1 MELVLALVLF
11 FGLLASW
18 LVLPGTSTTVAVAEA
33 EPEATG
39 LGRSTVGQSA

>member
-11 FGLLASW
+11 IGLLASW
-18 LVLPGTSTTVAVAEA
+18 LVLPGTAITSTESM

-39 LGRSTVGQSA
+39 LSHSVGQRA

>member
-1 MELVLALVLF
+1 MELIIALVLF

-18 LVLPGTSTTVAVAEA
+18 LVLPGTSTTAAIAEV

-39 LGRSTVGQSA
+39 LSRSTVGHSA

>member
-18 LVLPGTSTTVAVAEA
+18 LVLPGTAIAQTEMVV

-39 LGRSTVGQSA
+39 LSHSVGQRA

>member
-18 LVLPGTSTTVAVAEA
+18 LVLPGTAIAQTEMV

-39 LGRSTVGQSA
+39 LSHSVGQRA

>member
-18 LVLPGTSTTVAVAEA
+18 LVLPGTAITQTDMA
-33 EPEATG
+33 EPDVTG
-39 LGRSTVGQSA
+39 LSHSVGQRA

>member
-18 LVLPGTSTTVAVAEA
+18 LVLPGTSTTAAPIEV

-39 LGRSTVGQSA
+39 LGRSVGQSA